1 METISV
7 LGFVFSVMIIMVAVI
22 VLKKALEDE
31 KYIEWNG
38 EYLYSDQ
45 PFEVADPVVR
55 IQGE

>member
-31 KYIEWNG
+31 K
-38 EYLYSDQ
+38 
-45 PFEVADPVVR
+45 
-55 IQGE
+55 